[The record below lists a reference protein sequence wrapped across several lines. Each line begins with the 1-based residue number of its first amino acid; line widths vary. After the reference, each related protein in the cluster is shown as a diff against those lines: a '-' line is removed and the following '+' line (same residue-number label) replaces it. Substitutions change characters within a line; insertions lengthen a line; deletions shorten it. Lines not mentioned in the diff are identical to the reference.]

1 MIGFCERL
9 YLSYLGKLCEPVGR
23 GNCSRRSSSQEGM
36 VDRALCPSNI
46 PGDAQS
52 GVVLLSLFTFQE
64 AKSTL
69 ETQQLDS
76 AAAIWLV
83 SNKWL
88 LARFVT
94 AWSIKFRKSLF
105 SFTADIGK
113 DLGTC
118 LGIEGTCWTWMRK
131 KKTPQTGRWRKRW
144 MEDGVMIPCAGV
156 WKKASHLRCQTASLP
171 ASHGKREAALW
182 WQFNVDAF
190 PCLAFA
196 PGKHSWKFLQ
206 VSYNWHGKPEEKAG
220 IQQDMGKHTQSAC
233 CCY

>member
-9 YLSYLGKLCEPVGR
+9 YLSYLGKLCEPAGR
-23 GNCSRRSSSQEGM
+23 GNCSRRSGSQEGM

-52 GVVLLSLFTFQE
+52 GVVLLSLFTLQRLK
-64 AKSTL
+64 AHWKLSSWIL
-69 ETQQLDS
+69 V
-76 AAAIWLV
+76 AAIWLV

-94 AWSIKFRKSLF
+94 TWSIKFRKSLF

-131 KKTPQTGRWRKRW
+131 KKTSQTGRWRKKW
-144 MEDGVMIPCAGV
+144 MKDGVMIPCAGI
-156 WKKASHLRCQTASLP
+156 WKKSRHLGCQIVSLP
-171 ASHGKREAALW
+171 ASHGKHETALW
-182 WQFNVDAF
+182 WQPNVDAF

-196 PGKHSWKFLQ
+196 IGKHTWKFLQ
-206 VSYNWHGKPEEKAG
+206 VSYDWHRKPEEKAG
-220 IQQDMGKHTQSAC
+220 IQQDMGEHTQSAC